1 MYVEVD
7 RLGTLIK
14 ESSTTSQ
21 SCTMSETII
30 DAIDRLM
37 PLIIHSTCLH
47 SNLWDAPHQQLPLRD
62 YSLSWAIVDR
72 DRRGRVSYQDVTS
85 EMVEVWEDEG
95 IDWQQR
101 AAINLKVASQELWTH
116 QKLRKDGSVVWAIM
130 MHNDGFGSSR
140 VLLSPYLDKY
150 FPDGYYVAIPDRSIG
165 IIIPN
170 NLSVSEMQET
180 QDLLESW
187 YDSAAAPMS
196 PHLFAPDDL
205 IPEHYH
211 WN

>member
-1 MYVEVD
+1 
-7 RLGTLIK
+7 
-14 ESSTTSQ
+14 
-21 SCTMSETII
+21 MSENII

-37 PLIIHSTCLH
+37 PLIIHSTCLR
-47 SNLWDAPHQQLPLRD
+47 SSLWDSPHEKLPVRD
-62 YSLSWAIVDR
+62 YSLTWVIMNSNPQGKVAY
-72 DRRGRVSYQDVTS
+72 GDVTS
-85 EMVEVWEDEG
+85 EMVEVWENEG

-116 QKLRKDGSVVWAIM
+116 QKLRQDGSVVWAIM
-130 MHNDGFGSSR
+130 MHDDGFGSSR
-140 VLLSPYLDKY
+140 ILLSPYLDKY

-165 IIIPN
+165 IIIPRD
-170 NLSVSEMQET
+170 LSPNEMEET

-187 YDSAAAPMS
+187 YDTATAPMS

-205 IPEHYH
+205 IPQDYH

>member
-1 MYVEVD
+1 
-7 RLGTLIK
+7 
-14 ESSTTSQ
+14 
-21 SCTMSETII
+21 MSETII

-37 PLIIHSTCLH
+37 PLIIHSTCLR
-47 SNLWDAPHQQLPLRD
+47 SNLWDSPHQLLPVRD
-62 YSLSWAIVDR
+62 YSLSWVIVDQGE
-72 DRRGRVSYQDVTS
+72 RGRVAYQDVTS
-85 EMVEVWEDEG
+85 EMVEVWENEG

-130 MHNDGFGSSR
+130 MHDDGFGSSR
-140 VLLSPYLDKY
+140 ILLSPYLDKY
-150 FPDGYYVAIPDRSIG
+150 FPDGYYVAMPDRSIG

-170 NLSVSEMQET
+170 NLSSSEMQET

-187 YDSAAAPMS
+187 YDTASAPMS

-205 IPEHYH
+205 TPDLYS

>member
-1 MYVEVD
+1 
-7 RLGTLIK
+7 
-14 ESSTTSQ
+14 
-21 SCTMSETII
+21 MSETII
-30 DAIDRLM
+30 DTIDRLM
-37 PLIIHSTCLH
+37 PLIIHSTCIH

-62 YSLSWAIVDR
+62 YSLSWVIVDR
-72 DRRGRVSYQDVTS
+72 NERGRVSYQDVTP
-85 EMVEVWEDEG
+85 EMVEVWE
-95 IDWQQR
+95 QR

-116 QKLRKDGSVVWAIM
+116 QKLRQDGSVVWAIM

-170 NLSVSEMQET
+170 NLSISEMQET

-187 YDSAAAPMS
+187 YDSASSPMS

>member
-1 MYVEVD
+1 
-7 RLGTLIK
+7 
-14 ESSTTSQ
+14 
-21 SCTMSETII
+21 MSATII

-37 PLIIHSTCLH
+37 PLIIHSTCIK
-47 SNLWDAPHQQLPLRD
+47 SSLWESPYQQLPLRD
-62 YSLSWAIVDR
+62 YSLSWVIKDLNPK
-72 DRRGRVSYQDVTS
+72 GRVAYQDVTS
-85 EMVEVWEDEG
+85 EMVEVWEAEG

-101 AAINLKVASQELWTH
+101 AIINLKVASQELWTH

-140 VLLSPYLDKY
+140 ILLSPYLDKY

-165 IIIPN
+165 IIIPRD
-170 NLSVSEMQET
+170 LSIGEMQET
-180 QDLLESW
+180 QELLESW
-187 YDSAAAPMS
+187 YDTASAPMS

-205 IPEHYH
+205 VPEEYS

>member
-1 MYVEVD
+1 
-7 RLGTLIK
+7 
-14 ESSTTSQ
+14 
-21 SCTMSETII
+21 MSETII

-47 SNLWDAPHQQLPLRD
+47 SNLWDAPYQLLPLRD

-72 DRRGRVSYQDVTS
+72 NERGRVSYQDVTS
-85 EMVEVWEDEG
+85 AMVEVWEDEG

-116 QKLRKDGSVVWAIM
+116 QKLRQDGSVVWAIA

-187 YDSAAAPMS
+187 YDSASAPMS

>member
-1 MYVEVD
+1 
-7 RLGTLIK
+7 
-14 ESSTTSQ
+14 
-21 SCTMSETII
+21 MSETII
-30 DAIDRLM
+30 DALDRLM
-37 PLIIHSTCLH
+37 PLIIHSTCLD
-47 SNLWDAPHQQLPLRD
+47 SKLWDAPYQPLPLRD
-62 YSLSWAIVDR
+62 YSLSWAIVER
-72 DRRGRVSYQDVTS
+72 NARGRVAYQDLTA
-85 EMVEVWEDEG
+85 EMVSVWENEG

-116 QKLRKDGSVVWAIM
+116 QKLRQDGSIVWAIA

-140 VLLSPYLDKY
+140 VLLSLYLDKY
-150 FPDGYYVAIPDRSIG
+150 FPEGYYVAIPDRSIG

-170 NLSVSEMQET
+170 NLSMTEMQET

-196 PHLFAPDDL
+196 PHLFAPNDL
-205 IPEHYH
+205 TPDRYL